1 MDTTKFNLIHFGD
14 NCAPGILINDI
25 LKIKKKQLFMLGVY
39 PFNDILK
46 YLQKNNL
53 HEIYDKKYLKKT
65 KDNITN
71 HLLYNFTFNHDYVY
85 DGSCNIINY
94 EFVKERFKVKIKI
107 YDDMF
112 KQNALNIFIN
122 FTNDVDNLNIKDFLH
137 LYKNKIKFHLIIF
150 TNNDYVD
157 INNDFISVIRLKNS
171 YENWWAMHP
180 TLKNILYNEIYFQY
194 TKILNNIIIKN

>member
-1 MDTTKFNLIHFGD
+1 MNITKLNLIHFGD

-53 HEIYDKKYLKKT
+53 HEIYDKKYFKKT

-71 HLLYNFTFNHDYVY
+71 HLLYKFTFNHDYVY

-94 EFVKERFKVKIKI
+94 EFVKERFKVKIKN

-122 FTNDVDNLNIKDFLH
+122 FTDDIDNLNINDFLH

-157 INNDFISVIRLKNS
+157 INNDFISVVRLKNS
-171 YENWWAMHP
+171 YENWWTMHP

-194 TKILNNIIIKN
+194 TKILNNIMIKN